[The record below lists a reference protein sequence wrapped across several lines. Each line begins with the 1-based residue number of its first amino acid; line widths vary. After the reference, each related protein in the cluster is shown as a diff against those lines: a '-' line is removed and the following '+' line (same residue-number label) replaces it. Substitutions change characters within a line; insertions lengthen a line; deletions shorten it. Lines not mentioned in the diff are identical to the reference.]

1 MADYT
6 DHYYQSADG
15 RLTLYARDYAATK
28 DTAAAKTP
36 LLLMHGLTRNS
47 ADFEPLVA
55 HLAGDYRLIVADQ
68 RGRGRS
74 EYDPDPANYN
84 PVVYAADMGTL
95 LDSLGVDNALAL
107 GTSMGG
113 LMAILM
119 TQMMPGRL
127 TAIVL
132 NDVGP
137 EVDMAGIRRIQS
149 YVGGD
154 NAPATDWDSA
164 ARAAQAV
171 NGVAFPDYGPDDWM
185 AFARRT
191 YREDADGVPVLAYD
205 KAIAAGMQ
213 DNDLTAV
220 PPDLW
225 PAWDAMSD
233 IPVLSIR
240 GAHSD
245 LLSPEIHAEMAR
257 RHHGDFTAVTIPNR
271 GHAPILDEAEAVQA
285 ILAFLARHA

>member
-6 DHYYQSADG
+6 DHFYKSADG
-15 RLTLYARDYAATK
+15 RLTLFARDYAC
-28 DTAAAKTP
+28 DTDKMP

-55 HLAGDYRLIVADQ
+55 HLVGDYRLIVADQ
-68 RGRGRS
+68 RGRGLS
-74 EYDPDPANYN
+74 DYDSDADNYN
-84 PVVYAADMGTL
+84 PVVYAADMGVL
-95 LDSLGVDNALAL
+95 LDSLGIEKAVAI

-113 LMAILM
+113 LMAMAM

-149 YVGGD
+149 YVGGGGS
-154 NAPATDWDSA
+154 PATDWHSA
-164 ARAAQAV
+164 AQAAAAV

-191 YREDADGVPVLAYD
+191 YREDAEGVPYLAYD

-213 DNDLTAV
+213 DGDLTAV

-225 PAWDAMSD
+225 PAWDAMGD
-233 IPVLSIR
+233 IPVLAIR
-240 GAHSD
+240 GAQSD
-245 LLSPEIHAEMAR
+245 LLSPEILAQMAA
-257 RHHGDFTAVTIPNR
+257 RHTGDFTAVTVPNR
-271 GHAPILDEAEAVQA
+271 GHAPMLDEAEALNA
-285 ILAFLARHA
+285 ILEFVRKHA

>member
-6 DHYYQSADG
+6 DHFYKSADG
-15 RLTLYARDYAATK
+15 RLTLYARDYAAAGS
-28 DTAAAKTP
+28 DKTP

-47 ADFEPLVA
+47 ADFEPLAA
-55 HLAGDYRLIVADQ
+55 HLASDYRLIVADQ

-74 EYDPDPANYN
+74 DYDSDPANYN
-84 PVVYAADMGTL
+84 PVVYAADMGAL
-95 LDSLGVDNALAL
+95 LDSLNIDKALAI

-113 LMAILM
+113 LMAMVM

-149 YVGGD
+149 YVGGGGT
-154 NAPATDWDSA
+154 PATDWDTA
-164 ARAAQAV
+164 ARAAEAV
-171 NGVAFPDYGPDDWM
+171 NAAAFPDYGPEDWM
-185 AFARRT
+185 AFAHRT
-191 YREDADGVPVLAYD
+191 YRENADGVPVLAYD

-225 PAWDAMSD
+225 PAWDAMGD
-233 IPVLSIR
+233 IPVLTIR

-245 LLSPEIHAEMAR
+245 LLSAEILAEMAR
-257 RHHGDFTAVTIPNR
+257 RHTGDFTPVTVPNR
-271 GHAPILDEAEAVQA
+271 GHAPILDEPEALQA
-285 ILAFLARHA
+285 VLAFVARHA

>member
-1 MADYT
+1 MPPYT
-6 DHYYQSADG
+6 DHFYKSADG
-15 RLTLYARDYAATK
+15 RLTLYARDYAR
-28 DTAAAKTP
+28 DTDKTP

-47 ADFEPLVA
+47 ADFEPLAA
-55 HLAGDYRLIVADQ
+55 HLAGQYRLIVADQ

-74 EYDPDPANYN
+74 DYDSDPAQYN
-84 PVVYAADMGTL
+84 PVVYAADMGAL
-95 LDSLGVDNALAL
+95 LDSLGIGKAVAI

-113 LMAILM
+113 LMAMVM

-149 YVGGD
+149 YVGG
-154 NAPATDWDSA
+154 NGTPATDWDSA
-164 ARAAQAV
+164 AHKAEAV

-191 YREDADGVPVLAYD
+191 YRENADGVPVLAYD
-205 KAIAAGMQ
+205 KAIAAGMN
-213 DNDLTAV
+213 DADLTAV

-225 PAWDAMSD
+225 PVWDAISN
-233 IPVLSIR
+233 IPVLAIR
-240 GAHSD
+240 GALSD
-245 LLSPEIHAEMAR
+245 LLSPEILEQMAA
-257 RHHGDFTAVTIPNR
+257 RHKGDFTAVTVPNR
-271 GHAPILDEAEAVQA
+271 GHAPILDEPEALSS
-285 ILAFLARHA
+285 ILTFVKKHA

>member
-6 DHYYQSADG
+6 DHFYKSADG
-15 RLTLYARDYAATK
+15 RLTLFARDYAC
-28 DTAAAKTP
+28 DTDKTP

-55 HLAGDYRLIVADQ
+55 HLVGDYRLIVADQ
-68 RGRGRS
+68 RGRGLS
-74 EYDPDPANYN
+74 DYDGDPANYN
-84 PVVYAADMGTL
+84 PVIYAADMGVL
-95 LDSLGVDNALAL
+95 LDGLGIEKAVAI

-113 LMAILM
+113 LMAMVM

-149 YVGGD
+149 YVGGGG
-154 NAPATDWDSA
+154 APASDWDSA
-164 ARAAQAV
+164 AQAAAAI
-171 NGVAFPDYGPDDWM
+171 NGVAFPDYGQDDWM

-191 YREDADGVPVLAYD
+191 YREDADGVPFLSYD

-213 DNDLTAV
+213 DGDLTAV

-225 PAWDAMSD
+225 PAWDAMGD
-233 IPVLSIR
+233 IPVLAIR

-245 LLSPEIHAEMAR
+245 LLSPEILAQMAV
-257 RHHGDFTAVTIPNR
+257 RHTGDFTAVTVPNR
-271 GHAPILDEAEAVQA
+271 GHAPMLDEAEALGA
-285 ILAFLARHA
+285 ILQFVRKHA

>member
-1 MADYT
+1 MADYK
-6 DHYYQSADG
+6 DHFYTSADR
-15 RLTLYARDYAATK
+15 RLTLYARDYAC
-28 DTAAAKTP
+28 DTDKTP

-47 ADFEPLVA
+47 ADFEPLA
-55 HLAGDYRLIVADQ
+55 SHLAGDYRLIVADQ

-74 EYDPDPANYN
+74 DYDSDPDNYN
-84 PVVYAADMGTL
+84 PVVYAADMGAL
-95 LDSLGVDNALAL
+95 LDSLGIDKALAI

-113 LMAILM
+113 LMAMVM

-127 TAIVL
+127 TAIIL

-149 YVGGD
+149 YVGG
-154 NAPATDWDSA
+154 NGTPATDWDSA
-164 ARAAQAV
+164 AHKAEAV
-171 NGVAFPDYGPDDWM
+171 NAVAFPDYGPDDWM

-191 YREDADGVPVLAYD
+191 YREDVHGVPVLAYD

-213 DNDLTAV
+213 DSDLTAV

-225 PAWDAMSD
+225 PAWDAMGD
-233 IPVLSIR
+233 IPVLAIR

-245 LLSPEIHAEMAR
+245 LLSPAILAEMGAR
-257 RHHGDFTAVTIPNR
+257 HKGDFTAVTVPNR
-271 GHAPILDEAEAVQA
+271 GHAPILDEAEALTA
-285 ILAFLARHA
+285 ILSFVQKHA

>member
-6 DHYYQSADG
+6 DHFYKSADG
-15 RLTLYARDYAATK
+15 RLTLYARDYAAPDST
-28 DTAAAKTP
+28 KTP

-47 ADFEPLVA
+47 ADFEPLAA

-68 RGRGRS
+68 RGRGLS
-74 EYDPDPANYN
+74 DYDSDPDQYN
-84 PVVYAADMGTL
+84 PVVYAADMGVL
-95 LDSLGVDNALAL
+95 LDSLGIEKALAI

-113 LMAILM
+113 LMAMVM

-149 YVGGD
+149 YVGG
-154 NAPATDWDSA
+154 NGSLAKDWDSA
-164 ARAAQAV
+164 ARKAEAV

-191 YREDADGVPVLAYD
+191 YRVDADGVPILAYD

-213 DNDLTAV
+213 DGDLTAV

-225 PAWDAMSD
+225 PAWDAMGD
-233 IPVLSIR
+233 IPVLAIR
-240 GAHSD
+240 GGHSD
-245 LLSPEIHAEMAR
+245 LLSPEILAQMAA
-257 RHHGDFTAVTIPNR
+257 RHTGDFTAITVPNR
-271 GHAPILDEAEAVQA
+271 GHAPMLDELEALNA
-285 ILAFLARHA
+285 ILSFVQKYA

>member
-1 MADYT
+1 MPPYT
-6 DHYYQSADG
+6 DHFYKSADG
-15 RLTLYARDYAATK
+15 RLTLYARDYAC
-28 DTAAAKTP
+28 DTDKTP

-47 ADFEPLVA
+47 ADFEPLAA
-55 HLAGDYRLIVADQ
+55 HLAGEYRLIVADQ

-74 EYDPDPANYN
+74 DYDSDPAQYN
-84 PVVYAADMGTL
+84 PVVYAADMGAL
-95 LDSLGVDNALAL
+95 LDSLGIGKAVAI

-113 LMAILM
+113 LMAMVM

-149 YVGGD
+149 YVGG
-154 NAPATDWDSA
+154 NGTPATDWDSA
-164 ARAAQAV
+164 ARKAEAV

-191 YREDADGVPVLAYD
+191 YRENADGVPVLAYD
-205 KAIAAGMQ
+205 KAIAAGMN
-213 DNDLTAV
+213 DADLTAV

-225 PAWDAMSD
+225 PVWDAMSN
-233 IPVLSIR
+233 IPVLAIR
-240 GAHSD
+240 GALSD
-245 LLSPEIHAEMAR
+245 LLSPEILEQMAA
-257 RHHGDFTAVTIPNR
+257 RHKGDFTAVTVPNR
-271 GHAPILDEAEAVQA
+271 GHAPILDEPEALSS
-285 ILAFLARHA
+285 ILTFVKKHA

>member
-6 DHYYQSADG
+6 DHFYKSADG
-15 RLTLYARDYAATK
+15 RLTLYARDYSANGA
-28 DTAAAKTP
+28 DKTP

-47 ADFEPLVA
+47 ADFEPLA
-55 HLAGDYRLIVADQ
+55 EHLAGEYRLIIADQ

-74 EYDPDPANYN
+74 DYDEHPENYN
-84 PVVYAADMGTL
+84 PVVYAADMGAL
-95 LDSLGVDNALAL
+95 LDSLNIDKALAI

-113 LMAILM
+113 LMAMVM

-149 YVGGD
+149 YVGGGD
-154 NAPATDWDSA
+154 APATDWVSA
-164 ARAAQAV
+164 AKQAEAV
-171 NGVAFPDYGPDDWM
+171 NAAAFPDYGPEDWM

-191 YREDADGVPVLAYD
+191 YHENADGVPVLAYD

-225 PAWDAMSD
+225 PAWDAMGG
-233 IPVLSIR
+233 IPVLTLR
-240 GAHSD
+240 GANSD
-245 LLSPEIHAEMAR
+245 LLSAEILAEMAR
-257 RHHGDFTAVTIPNR
+257 RHTGDFTPIIVPNR
-271 GHAPILDEAEAVQA
+271 GHAPILDEPEALQA
-285 ILAFLARHA
+285 ILAFVKRHA

>member
-6 DHYYQSADG
+6 DHFYKSADG
-15 RLTLYARDYAATK
+15 RLKLYARDYAAPNS
-28 DTAAAKTP
+28 DKTP

-55 HLAGDYRLIVADQ
+55 HLVDDYRLVVADQ
-68 RGRGRS
+68 RGRGLS
-74 EYDPDPANYN
+74 NHDSDPANYN
-84 PVVYAADMGTL
+84 PVVYAADMGVL
-95 LDSLGVDNALAL
+95 LDSLNIDRALAI

-113 LMAILM
+113 LMAIVM

-127 TAIVL
+127 TAIIL
-132 NDVGP
+132 NDIGP

-149 YVGGD
+149 YVGGGS
-154 NAPATDWDSA
+154 PATDWDSA
-164 ARAAQAV
+164 AKAAESI
-171 NGVAFPDYGPDDWM
+171 NGGAFPDYGPDDWT

-213 DNDLTAV
+213 DGELTAV
-220 PPDLW
+220 PPNLW
-225 PAWDAMSD
+225 PAWDAIGD
-233 IPVLSIR
+233 IPVLAIR

-245 LLSPEIHAEMAR
+245 LLSPEILAQMAA
-257 RHHGDFTAVTIPNR
+257 RHTGDFTAVTVPNR
-271 GHAPILDEAEAVQA
+271 GHAPMLDEAEAVSA
-285 ILAFLARHA
+285 ILEFLVKHA